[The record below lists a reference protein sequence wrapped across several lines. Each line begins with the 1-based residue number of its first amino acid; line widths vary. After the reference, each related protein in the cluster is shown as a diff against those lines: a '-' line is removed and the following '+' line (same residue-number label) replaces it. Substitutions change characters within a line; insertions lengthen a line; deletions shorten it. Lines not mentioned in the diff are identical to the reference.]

1 MKKYWIILLNDKY
14 EIRNYQWDILFLINS
29 PKSFRIIDL
38 FFCYILLIIYWLF
51 KMSYSFISGLFS
63 NFNKWR
69 WILIMAKVIYL
80 IVAKDYLAFT
90 KSSML
95 ASQKSFIYF
104 TIFFIFS
111 LSLCFRAIIYSS
123 SSSIFFT
130 LWK

>member
-38 FFCYILLIIYWLF
+38 FFCSILLIIYWLF
-51 KMSYSFISGLFS
+51 KISYSFISGLFS

-95 ASQKSFIYF
+95 DSQKSFIYF

>member
-95 ASQKSFIYF
+95 DSQKSFIYF

-123 SSSIFFT
+123 SSWIFFT